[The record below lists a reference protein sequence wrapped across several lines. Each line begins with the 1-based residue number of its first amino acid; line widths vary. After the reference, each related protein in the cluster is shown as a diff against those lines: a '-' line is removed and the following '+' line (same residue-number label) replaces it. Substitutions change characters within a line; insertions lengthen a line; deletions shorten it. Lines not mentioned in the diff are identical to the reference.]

1 MNFISRAWLYMI
13 RKKGKS
19 ILLFFVLLIMATFVL
34 TALAL
39 GNASDAAQ
47 QNLRKSLGGSFNI
60 HFDYPPGLLP
70 FRLCD

>member
-47 QNLRKSLGGSFNI
+47 QNLRKSLGEALTSTLITRTTI
-60 HFDYPPGLLP
+60 HI
-70 FRLCD
+70 